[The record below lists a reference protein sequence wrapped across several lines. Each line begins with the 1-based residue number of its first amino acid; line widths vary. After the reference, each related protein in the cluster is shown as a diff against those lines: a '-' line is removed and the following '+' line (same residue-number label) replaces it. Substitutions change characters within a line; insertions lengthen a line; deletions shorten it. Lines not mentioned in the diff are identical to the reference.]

1 MVVFHINSKDIYH
14 RDLKPEN
21 FLIKRDA
28 KGRIYLHLN
37 DFGLAK
43 SNISHNDRITTTAG
57 RNNGTIAYMAP
68 EIHDAI
74 HKKPDITKQ
83 DVWAIGIIAYEIC
96 TLSLPFTGFAAT
108 AMINAILNNPH

>member
-1 MVVFHINSKDIYH
+1 MVVYHINSKEIYH

-21 FLIKRDA
+21 FLIKRDP

-43 SNISHNDRITTTAG
+43 STISHNDRITTTTG

-74 HKKPDITKQ
+74 
-83 DVWAIGIIAYEIC
+83 Y
-96 TLSLPFTGFAAT
+96 
-108 AMINAILNNPH
+108 

>member
-1 MVVFHINSKDIYH
+1 MVVYHINSKKIYH

-21 FLIKRDA
+21 FLIKTDS

-43 SNISHNDRITTTAG
+43 SSSLYNDRIKTTVE

-68 EIHDAI
+68 EIHDAV
-74 HKKPDITKQ
+74 D
-83 DVWAIGIIAYEIC
+83 
-96 TLSLPFTGFAAT
+96 
-108 AMINAILNNPH
+108 

>member
-1 MVVFHINSKDIYH
+1 MVVYHLNSRDIYH

-21 FLIKRDA
+21 FLIQRDP

-43 SNISHNDRITTTAG
+43 KLDSQNDRLTTTTG
-57 RNNGTIAYMAP
+57 RNAGTIAYMAP

-74 HKKPDITKQ
+74 HKKPDIKK
-83 DVWAIGIIAYEIC
+83 
-96 TLSLPFTGFAAT
+96 
-108 AMINAILNNPH
+108 